1 MIKIIDGDLLASTT
15 DIIAHQVNCKGAF
28 NSGVARAIR
37 EYDVQVFH
45 DYRAYCSS
53 KTADD
58 LIGDVRYF
66 QSDMDD
72 KIYANLFAQKSY
84 GYDGKQYTDFRGK
97 YYFLSN
103 FYAAPVVWDGVSY
116 KNNEAAFQSAKVG
129 REYRQEFA
137 ELTASEA
144 KKLGRKVPLRP
155 DWENVKERIMY
166 EICLAKFSQNEEL
179 KEKLL
184 LTGECALE
192 EGNTWGD
199 KVWGTVNGEGENKLG
214 KILMKIRE
222 ELRHE

>member
-1 MIKIIDGDLLASTT
+1 M
-15 DIIAHQVNCKGAF
+15 
-28 NSGVARAIR
+28 
-37 EYDVQVFH
+37 
-45 DYRAYCSS
+45 
-53 KTADD
+53 
-58 LIGDVRYF
+58 
-66 QSDMDD
+66 
-72 KIYANLFAQKSY
+72 
-84 GYDGKQYTDFRGK
+84 
-97 YYFLSN
+97 
-103 FYAAPVVWDGVSY
+103 VWDGVSY

-144 KKLGRKVPLRP
+144 KKLGRKVPLRQ

>member
-1 MIKIIDGDLLASTT
+1 MISA
-15 DIIAHQVNCKGAF
+15 
-28 NSGVARAIR
+28 
-37 EYDVQVFH
+37 
-45 DYRAYCSS
+45 
-53 KTADD
+53 
-58 LIGDVRYF
+58 
-66 QSDMDD
+66 
-72 KIYANLFAQKSY
+72 
-84 GYDGKQYTDFRGK
+84 FRGK

-166 EICLAKFSQNEEL
+166 EVCLAKFSQNEEL

-192 EGNTWGD
+192 ECNTWGD

>member
-1 MIKIIDGDLLASTT
+1 MISA
-15 DIIAHQVNCKGAF
+15 
-28 NSGVARAIR
+28 
-37 EYDVQVFH
+37 
-45 DYRAYCSS
+45 
-53 KTADD
+53 
-58 LIGDVRYF
+58 
-66 QSDMDD
+66 
-72 KIYANLFAQKSY
+72 
-84 GYDGKQYTDFRGK
+84 FRGK

-116 KNNEAAFQSAKVG
+116 KNNEPAFQSAKVG

-192 EGNTWGD
+192 ECNTWGD